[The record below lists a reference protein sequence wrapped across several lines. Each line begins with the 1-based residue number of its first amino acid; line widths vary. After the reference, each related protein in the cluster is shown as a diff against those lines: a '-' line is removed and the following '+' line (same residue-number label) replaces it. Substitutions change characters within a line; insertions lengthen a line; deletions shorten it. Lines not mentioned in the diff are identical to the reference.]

1 MSVLEATIKGEDMTG
16 FVQIIEYRTSK
27 PDEVAALTEEFR
39 KAREAAAD
47 GPSPVRAS
55 TGADRDEQGR
65 YFAMVEFDSY
75 DAAMENSNRPDT
87 GEFAA
92 RMAELCDGPM
102 TFYNLD
108 LTQSMD
114 YKS

>member
-1 MSVLEATIKGEDMTG
+1 MTG

-27 PDEVAALTEEFR
+27 PEEVAALTEEFR
-39 KAREAAAD
+39 KSREDAGD

-55 TGADRDEQGR
+55 TGADRDDQGR
-65 YFAMVEFDSY
+65 YFAMVEFESY

-87 GEFAA
+87 GEYAA
-92 RMAELCDGPM
+92 RMAELCDGPP

-108 LTQSMD
+108 VVQSME
-114 YKS
+114 YTP